1 MATLDVNPELYQ
13 AQLADKIARL
23 KAMFVDYSMPE
34 LEVFESPVA
43 NYRMRAEF
51 RIWHEGDDMYYIM
64 FNQETREKYRV
75 DQFPAASRLI
85 NDLMPLLMDAMKGS
99 PILRHKLFQVDFL
112 STLSG
117 EILVSLLYHRQL
129 SEEWITAA
137 QALKQRLND
146 EGFNLNLIGRAR
158 KMKVV
163 LDRDYVVENLQVNGQ
178 PYVYKQVEN
187 SFTQPNAKVA
197 EKMLEWAVDC
207 TQESK
212 GDLLELYCG
221 NGNFSLALAQNFE
234 RVLATEL
241 AKPSVE
247 AAQFN
252 IAANQIGNVQIIRMS
267 AEEFTQAMEGKRE
280 FNRLKDA
287 GVDLQSYRCNTIFV
301 DPPRSGM
308 DIDTCKMVQGYER
321 ILYISCNPETLQEN
335 LQVLGETH
343 QVVRFA
349 LFDQFPYTHHMEAG
363 VMLERKS
370 NRIKTSQM
378 ARFV

>member
-75 DQFPAASRLI
+75 DQFPAANRLI

-163 LDRDYVVENLQVNGQ
+163 LDRDYVVEKLQVNGQ

-187 SFTQPNAKVA
+187 SFTQPNARSPK
-197 EKMLEWAVDC
+197 KCW
-207 TQESK
+207 
-212 GDLLELYCG
+212 
-221 NGNFSLALAQNFE
+221 NGQSIALMRARGICLNCI
-234 RVLATEL
+234 VVTAT
-241 AKPSVE
+241 SH
-247 AAQFN
+247 
-252 IAANQIGNVQIIRMS
+252 S
-267 AEEFTQAMEGKRE
+267 
-280 FNRLKDA
+280 
-287 GVDLQSYRCNTIFV
+287 
-301 DPPRSGM
+301 
-308 DIDTCKMVQGYER
+308 
-321 ILYISCNPETLQEN
+321 
-335 LQVLGETH
+335 H
-343 QVVRFA
+343 
-349 LFDQFPYTHHMEAG
+349 
-363 VMLERKS
+363 
-370 NRIKTSQM
+370 
-378 ARFV
+378 

>member
-23 KAMFVDYSMPE
+23 KAMFADYSMPE

-163 LDRDYVVENLQVNGQ
+163 LDRDYVVEKLQVNGQ

-207 TQESK
+207 THESK
-212 GDLLELYCG
+212 GICLNCI
-221 NGNFSLALAQNFE
+221 A
-234 RVLATEL
+234 VTAT
-241 AKPSVE
+241 SHS
-247 AAQFN
+247 
-252 IAANQIGNVQIIRMS
+252 R
-267 AEEFTQAMEGKRE
+267 
-280 FNRLKDA
+280 
-287 GVDLQSYRCNTIFV
+287 
-301 DPPRSGM
+301 
-308 DIDTCKMVQGYER
+308 
-321 ILYISCNPETLQEN
+321 
-335 LQVLGETH
+335 
-343 QVVRFA
+343 
-349 LFDQFPYTHHMEAG
+349 
-363 VMLERKS
+363 
-370 NRIKTSQM
+370 
-378 ARFV
+378 

>member
-163 LDRDYVVENLQVNGQ
+163 LDRDYVVEKLQVNGQ

-197 EKMLEWAVDC
+197 EKCW
-207 TQESK
+207 S
-212 GDLLELYCG
+212 GR
-221 NGNFSLALAQNFE
+221 SI
-234 RVLATEL
+234 VLKRARGICLNCIVVTAT
-241 AKPSVE
+241 SH
-247 AAQFN
+247 
-252 IAANQIGNVQIIRMS
+252 S
-267 AEEFTQAMEGKRE
+267 
-280 FNRLKDA
+280 
-287 GVDLQSYRCNTIFV
+287 
-301 DPPRSGM
+301 
-308 DIDTCKMVQGYER
+308 
-321 ILYISCNPETLQEN
+321 
-335 LQVLGETH
+335 H
-343 QVVRFA
+343 
-349 LFDQFPYTHHMEAG
+349 
-363 VMLERKS
+363 
-370 NRIKTSQM
+370 
-378 ARFV
+378 